1 MTEAARAASLPPR
14 PLRSAA
20 TVVVAVALV
29 ALAAAGLKSWRD
41 YERAREREAA
51 LVESI
56 AQSERR
62 IRQLEHRI
70 ENLDRDPAT
79 LDRLAREELGLV
91 RADEVVVVL
100 PEPKPARRP

>member
-1 MTEAARAASLPPR
+1 MTEAARAASLSPR

-20 TVVVAVALV
+20 TVAVAVALL

-41 YERAREREAA
+41 YERALQREAA
-51 LVESI
+51 LAASI
-56 AQSERR
+56 AESERR

-91 RADEVVVVL
+91 RPDEVVVVL
-100 PEPKPARRP
+100 PEPKPAARP